1 LKTYSAKPGEIDH
14 RWYVADASTEP
25 LGRLATRVATVLR
38 GKHKPM
44 FTPHMDTGDFVIV
57 VNAEKLVL
65 TGQKMDKK
73 IYQRYSGYTGGR
85 SERTA
90 AEQLAI
96 DPTEMVRRAVWGML
110 PKGRL
115 GRQLIHKLKIYSGSE
130 HPHKAQ
136 KPEEL
141 PTFVGRKP
149 TT

>member
-1 LKTYSAKPGEIDH
+1 MKTYSAKPGDIDR

-44 FTPHMDTGDFVIV
+44 FTPHMDVGDFVVV

-73 IYQRYSGYTGGR
+73 EYQNYSGYSGGR
-85 SERTA
+85 STRTA
-90 AEQLAI
+90 AEQLAV
-96 DPTEMVRRAVWGML
+96 DPREMVRRAVWGML

-115 GRQLIHKLKIYSGSE
+115 GRQLIQKLKIYAGSE
-130 HPHKAQ
+130 HPHRAQ
-136 KPEEL
+136 KPQAL
-141 PTFVGRKP
+141 PK
-149 TT
+149 